1 MNITIGQTQTKTQ
14 MRTTMSLDPAV
25 AAGSQAAGTPAAGS
39 PAAPRRHGG
48 HGGRRSRRAR
58 NRWAG
63 WAFVGPFLAIFAF
76 ALVVPIGYAVY
87 QSLFRQQLL
96 GGDSFVGLSNY
107 RLALNDPQFWGS
119 LRHVLVFLAV
129 QVPVMTVLALLAA
142 LALDSARLRWTPL
155 YRLSV
160 FLPYAVPAVVAS
172 LMWGFMYGTQF
183 GLVARVRSL
192 FGGHFPNPLSD
203 NWTLAAIGNVVTWE
217 FVGYNMLIFYSAL
230 RAVPGELYEAAEIDG
245 ATQFGIIRWIKLPAI
260 RVAIVVSLIFSVIGS
275 LQLFNEPDILHFL
288 SPDTIPMNY
297 TPNMYA
303 YNLSFAGQEY
313 NYSAAIAII
322 MGILTV
328 IIAAAVQWYGRR
340 RAA

>member
-1 MNITIGQTQTKTQ
+1 MAVNSI
-14 MRTTMSLDPAV
+14 V
-25 AAGSQAAGTPAAGS
+25 AAGAGAT
-39 PAAPRRHGG
+39 PRRRG
-48 HGGRRSRRAR
+48 RRAR
-58 NRWAG
+58 GRTRWAG
-63 WAFVGPFLAIFAF
+63 WAFVGPFLVVFAF
-76 ALVVPIGYAVY
+76 ALIVPIGYAIY
-87 QSLFRQQLL
+87 LSLFRQQLI
-96 GGDSFVGLSNY
+96 GGNVFVGLSNY
-107 RLALNDPQFWGS
+107 KVALSDPQFWAS
-119 LRHVLVFLAV
+119 LRRMLLFLAV

-142 LALDSARLRWTPL
+142 LALDSARLRWAPL
-155 YRLSV
+155 YRLSI

-172 LMWGFMYGTQF
+172 LMWGFIYGSQF
-183 GLVARVRSL
+183 GLVARLRSL
-192 FGGHFPNPLSD
+192 LGGHSPDPLSS
-203 NWTLAAIGNVVTWE
+203 NWALTSIGNVVTWE
-217 FVGYNMLIFYSAL
+217 FVGYNMLIFFSAL

-245 ATQFGIIRWIKLPAI
+245 ATQFAIIRWIKLPAL

-275 LQLFNEPDILHFL
+275 LQLFNEPEILHFL
-288 SPDTIPMNY
+288 TPDTIPVNY

>member
-1 MNITIGQTQTKTQ
+1 MAAN
-14 MRTTMSLDPAV
+14 PAA
-25 AAGSQAAGTPAAGS
+25 AAGAR
-39 PAAPRRHGG
+39 AAPRRR
-48 HGGRRSRRAR
+48 GRPARGRA
-58 NRWAG
+58 RWAG
-63 WAFVGPFLAIFAF
+63 WAFVGPFLVVFAF
-76 ALVVPIGYAVY
+76 ALIVPIGYAVY
-87 QSLFRQQLL
+87 LSLFRQQLI
-96 GGDSFVGLSNY
+96 GGNAFVGLSNY
-107 RLALNDPQFWGS
+107 RLALSDPQFWAS
-119 LRHVLVFLAV
+119 LRRMLLFLVV

-142 LALDSARLRWTPL
+142 LALDSARLRWAPL
-155 YRLSV
+155 YRLSI

-172 LMWGFMYGTQF
+172 LMWGFIYGSQF

-192 FGGHFPNPLSD
+192 LGGHFPDPFSS
-203 NWTLAAIGNVVTWE
+203 NWVLTSIGNVVTWE
-217 FVGYNMLIFYSAL
+217 FVGYNMLIFFSAL

-245 ATQFGIIRWIKLPAI
+245 ATQFDIIRWIKLPAI

-275 LQLFNEPDILHFL
+275 LQLFNEPEILHFL
-288 SPDTIPMNY
+288 TPDTIPANF

-313 NYSAAIAII
+313 NYSAAIAIV